1 MEILGINER
10 KSLKEFFEDIESFKQ
25 KINKD
30 CEEGNISTAQRSC
43 INAMLNLL
51 IEKWVDD
58 NNLLVVREK
67 LDSIKTVYI
76 VMIHGSDK
84 E

>member
-1 MEILGINER
+1 MDALGINER

-30 CEEGNISTAQRSC
+30 CEEENISTEQRSC
-43 INAMLNLL
+43 INALLNLL

-67 LDSIKTVYI
+67 LDSIKTMYI
-76 VMIHGSDK
+76 IMK
-84 E
+84 

>member
-10 KSLKEFFEDIESFKQ
+10 ESVKEFFENIESFKQ
-25 KINKD
+25 KIKKD
-30 CEEGNISTAQRSC
+30 CEDKNITTTQHTC
-43 INAMLNLL
+43 ISALLNLL

-67 LDSIKTVYI
+67 LDSIKTMYI
-76 VMIHGSDK
+76 VMVHGNDA

>member
-1 MEILGINER
+1 MDSFGINER
-10 KSLKEFFEDIESFKQ
+10 ESVKEFFEDIESFKQ

-30 CEEGNISTAQRSC
+30 CEEENISTAQRSC
-43 INAMLNLL
+43 INALLNLL
-51 IEKWVDD
+51 IEKWIDN

-67 LDSIKTVYI
+67 LDSIKTMYI
-76 VMIHGSDK
+76 VMIHGGDT

>member
-1 MEILGINER
+1 MDTFGANER

-30 CEEGNISTAQRSC
+30 CEEENISTEQCSC
-43 INAMLNLL
+43 INALLNLL

-58 NNLLVVREK
+58 NNLLVVKEK
-67 LDSIKTVYI
+67 LDSIKTMYI
-76 VMIHGSDK
+76 IMK
-84 E
+84 